1 MEPMFPALPDDLSV
15 LTDEELETLEASLVD
30 VALRIESNDT
40 DLIGD
45 RTAEQVVAEMTGG
58 VESVERVRAERDT
71 REQGRREYA
80 ETVGDLAARI
90 RPEEATADADATEQ
104 EEPVELAA
112 DTDDDTDEDEPEVEP
127 VDAEPVTA
135 AAQLRLP
142 PRPRRNRAP
151 QPVEENRPRQA
162 LVASAGIEG
171 VTEGVSLDRMS
182 MANAMIRKR
191 ERFVSTPKGV
201 REEVIVASARW
212 DVPEERWLR
221 ANDPFGNDEKVR
233 NVVSDEAIVASGGTC
248 APNTPYYDL
257 MTLSV
262 PDRPVRDALA
272 SFMADRGGIRVAPPA
287 TLADITSAV
296 TYITN
301 AEDEQGGTYATKDC
315 QVVTCPVPVDVEVDV
330 IARCLQFGTLVGR
343 AWPELVA
350 QWTELA
356 MAAHARR
363 AEQALLDTIGTNS
376 TAVTSG
382 PTYGAVA
389 TLLDTILNAA
399 AGMRSRHRIRRG
411 VQLRLLLPAWTAE
424 LLISDLRAS
433 AFDRFAYTVEG
444 VTELLRA
451 HGVEPTFYLD
461 EATGAGQVYGAQ
473 AAGALEPWPSTIV
486 AYLFPE
492 GSHLFLDGGTLD
504 LGLVRDSVLNQ
515 TNDYQVFAETFEN
528 AAYIGI
534 ESLEITITICPDGTV
549 APAGT
554 AITCST

>member
-1 MEPMFPALPDDLSV
+1 MAAMFPALPEDLSA
-15 LTDEELETLEASLVD
+15 LTDDELAALEAEHVE
-30 VALRIESNDT
+30 VALRIESNDA

-45 RTAEQVVAEMTGG
+45 RTASQVVDEMTAG
-58 VESVERVRAERDT
+58 VEAVERVRAEMAM
-71 REQGRREYA
+71 REEGRREYA
-80 ETVGDLAARI
+80 ETVESLASRI
-90 RPEEATADADATEQ
+90 RPEETVEAV
-104 EEPVELAA
+104 EEPAADELAA
-112 DTDDDTDEDEPEVEP
+112 DTADDEPDEPTVEEETVEQ

-142 PRPRRNRAP
+142 PRATRSRE
-151 QPVEENRPRQA
+151 PVVADDKPRQA

-171 VTEGVSLDRMS
+171 VAEGHPLDRTGL
-182 MANAMIRKR
+182 ATAMIRKR

-201 REEVIVASARW
+201 REEVIVASAQW
-212 DVPEERWLR
+212 KVPEDRWLR
-221 ANDPFGNDEKVR
+221 ANDPHGNDEKVR
-233 NVVSDEAIVASGGTC
+233 NVVSEDAIVASGGTC
-248 APNTPYYDL
+248 APNTPWYDL

-287 TLADITSAV
+287 TLADITSAITHV
-296 TYITN
+296 TH
-301 AEDEQGGTYATKDC
+301 AEDEQGGTFATKDC
-315 QVVTCPVPVDVEVDV
+315 QVVSCPVPVDVEVDIV
-330 IARCLQFGTLVGR
+330 ARCLQFGNLVSR

-356 MAAHARR
+356 MAAHART
-363 AEQALLDTIGTNS
+363 AEGLLLDGIAANS
-376 TAVTSG
+376 TAVTAG
-382 PTYGAVA
+382 PTYGATA

-411 VQLRLLLPAWTAE
+411 VQLRLLLPAWTSE

-433 AFDRFAYTVEG
+433 AFDRFAYTVDG

-473 AAGALEPWPSTIV
+473 AAGALNPWPTTIV
-486 AYLFPE
+486 AYMYPE

-528 AAYIGI
+528 TAYIGI
-534 ESLEITITICPDGTV
+534 ESLEITITVCPDGTV

-554 AITCST
+554 AITCTT